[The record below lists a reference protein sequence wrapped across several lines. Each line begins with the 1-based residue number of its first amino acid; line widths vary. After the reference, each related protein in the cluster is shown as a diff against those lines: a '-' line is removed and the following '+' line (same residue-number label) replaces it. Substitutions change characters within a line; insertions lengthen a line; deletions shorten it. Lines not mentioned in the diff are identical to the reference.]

1 MRTEREVKCEEGAVR
16 CRSNVQSGGWS
27 VVAPTQVHPL
37 HSPRRRAIESPMTI
51 LGATS
56 PPQFPIGQSDY
67 ALLRRQGMTYV
78 DKTMW
83 VADVLGH
90 SALIHVVPRPR
101 RFGKTLNMST
111 LRYFVE
117 RTDYDRTALFEDTAI
132 WNAENGRYR
141 KHFQRYPTIYLSF
154 KDLKESTWEDLW
166 VGLRQLMATE
176 LERALGVLAAA
187 DFVPD
192 GEADRQW
199 LAKLDDDAT
208 PAHYSA
214 LLLKLTT
221 WFEKATGERTI
232 ILIDEYDAPLHAAWQ
247 HGYWDTAV
255 GFFRNFLSAGLKD
268 NNHLHKAVLTGIL
281 KVAKEGIFSG
291 LNHTDTATILTSHM
305 SGRFGFTEDEVA
317 ALADVTGCPEQLPVM
332 QQWYNGYQ
340 FGRVPP
346 HTMYNPW
353 SVLKFLDA
361 PADGPQAFWKNTSD
375 NGLIRALLMRHAAAV
390 GPAIQSLLA
399 NEPVTQVVDEN
410 VAMPF
415 LDRQPGAVFGLLFFS
430 GYLTTISSQPTRRGI
445 ECQLRIPNEEV
456 RSVFE
461 DTFLAWMMA
470 DGPIAQSTEG
480 PLHQLTTALL
490 SGATSTFERELG
502 ALLKNGMSS
511 FDFGHRPVEAVYQ
524 AFVIG
529 LLLHMESTHRVRS
542 NRESGFGR
550 ADVLVLP
557 RTPGPGAVLELKI
570 IDSDYDETREQ
581 ALEKAIAQLQDRD
594 YAAEVRAGG
603 ATQVYQYA
611 AVFDGKRCWVRAV

>member
-1 MRTEREVKCEEGAVR
+1 
-16 CRSNVQSGGWS
+16 
-27 VVAPTQVHPL
+27 
-37 HSPRRRAIESPMTI
+37 MTI

-67 ALLRRQGMTYV
+67 ALLRRGDMTYV

-83 VADVLGH
+83 AADILG
-90 SALIHVVPRPR
+90 SGSVIHVVPRPR
-101 RFGKTLNMST
+101 RFGKTLNMSM

-117 RTDYDRTALFEDTAI
+117 RTDEDRTDLFADTSI
-132 WNAENGRYR
+132 WNAENGRYLE
-141 KHFQRYPTIYLSF
+141 HFQRYPTIYLSF
-154 KDLKESTWEDLW
+154 KDLKTADWSSCQLQLIRLLARTARELLRFSPLRTSETSTPSS
-166 VGLRQLMATE
+166 GE
-176 LERALGVLAAA
+176 LTMDRLAVETTSIGVFSDMLLDASA
-187 DFVPD
+187 
-192 GEADRQW
+192 W
-199 LAKLDDDAT
+199 LHKV
-208 PAHYSA
+208 
-214 LLLKLTT
+214 
-221 WFEKATGERTI
+221 TGQQVI
-232 ILIDEYDAPLHAAWQ
+232 VLIDEYDAPLHAAWQ
-247 HGYWDTAV
+247 HGYWDEAV

-268 NNHLHKAVLTGIL
+268 NNHVFKGVLTGIL

-291 LNHTDTATILTSHM
+291 LNHTVTSTILTSQM
-305 SGRFGFTEDEVA
+305 SDRFGFTEDEVA
-317 ALADVTGCPEQLPVM
+317 QLASVTGCPDQSEVM
-332 QQWYNGYQ
+332 QRWYNGYQ
-340 FGRVPP
+340 FGQMPP

-353 SVLKFLDA
+353 SILNFLSRRPDA
-361 PADGPQAFWKNTSD
+361 PQAFWKNTSD

-390 GPAIQSLLA
+390 GPAIQSLLT

-410 VAMPF
+410 VAMPL

-461 DTFLAWMMA
+461 DTFLAWMMT
-470 DGPIAQSTEG
+470 DGPIAQSAQG
-480 PLHQLTTALL
+480 PLRELTTALL

-511 FDFGHRPVEAVYQ
+511 FDFGHRPIEAIYQ

-529 LLLHMESTHRVRS
+529 LLLHMEPTHRVRS

-550 ADVLVLP
+550 ADVLIVP
-557 RTPGPGAVLELKI
+557 RTPGPGAVLELKV
-570 IDSDYDETREQ
+570 IDTDYEETREQ
-581 ALEKAIAQLQDRD
+581 ALESAVAQLIDRD

-611 AVFDGKRCWVRAV
+611 VVFDGKRCWVRQVA

>member
-1 MRTEREVKCEEGAVR
+1 
-16 CRSNVQSGGWS
+16 
-27 VVAPTQVHPL
+27 
-37 HSPRRRAIESPMTI
+37 MTI

-56 PPQFPIGQSDY
+56 PPHFAIGESDY
-67 ALLRRQGMTYV
+67 RDLRRSGMTYV
-78 DKTMW
+78 DKTLW

-90 SALIHVVPRPR
+90 GAKVHVVPRPR

-117 RTDYDRTALFEDTAI
+117 RTNEDRADLFADTAI

-141 KHFQRYPTIYLSF
+141 DHFQRYPTIYLSF
-154 KDLKESTWEDLW
+154 KDLKAATWEDLW
-166 VGLRQLMATE
+166 VGLRQLLATE

-199 LAKLDDDAT
+199 LAKLNDDAT

-255 GFFRNFLSAGLKD
+255 AFFRDLLSAGLKD
-268 NNHLHKAVLTGIL
+268 NNHLYKGVLTGIL

-291 LNHTDTATILTSHM
+291 LNHTDTASILTSRM
-305 SGRFGFTEDEVA
+305 AERFGFSEDEVA
-317 ALADVTGCPEQLPVM
+317 ELALVTGCADQLPVM

-399 NEPVTQVVDEN
+399 NEPVTQLVDEN
-410 VAMPF
+410 VALPL
-415 LDRQPGAVFGLLFFS
+415 LDRQPSAVFGLLFFS

-461 DTFLAWMMA
+461 DTFLAWMLT
-470 DGPIAQSTEG
+470 DGPVANGSAG
-480 PLHQLTTALL
+480 PLQALTQALL

-502 ALLKNGMSS
+502 GLLKNGMSS
-511 FDFGHRPVEAVYQ
+511 FDFGHRPIEAVYQ

-529 LLLHMESTHRVRS
+529 LLLHLEPTHRVRS

-550 ADVLVLP
+550 ADVLIMP
-557 RTPGPGAVLELKI
+557 RTPGPGAVLELKV
-570 IDSDYDETREQ
+570 IDTDYDETREQ
-581 ALEKAIAQLQDRD
+581 ALEAAVAQLRDRD
-594 YAAEVRAGG
+594 YAAEVRAAG
-603 ATQVYQYA
+603 ATSVHQYA
-611 AVFDGKRCWVRAV
+611 VVFDGKRCWVRQVA

>member
-1 MRTEREVKCEEGAVR
+1 
-16 CRSNVQSGGWS
+16 
-27 VVAPTQVHPL
+27 
-37 HSPRRRAIESPMTI
+37 MTI

-78 DKTMW
+78 DKTLW

-101 RFGKTLNMST
+101 RFGKTLNMRT

-117 RTDYDRTALFEDTAI
+117 RTNEDRADLFADTAI

-141 KHFQRYPTIYLSF
+141 EHFQRYPTIYLSF
-154 KDLKESTWEDLW
+154 KDLKAATWEDLW
-166 VGLRQLMATE
+166 VGLRQLLATE

-199 LAKLDDDAT
+199 LAKLNDDAT

-255 GFFRNFLSAGLKD
+255 AFFRDLLSAGLKD
-268 NNHLHKAVLTGIL
+268 NNHLYKGVLTGIL

-291 LNHTDTATILTSHM
+291 LNHTDTASILTSRM
-305 SGRFGFTEDEVA
+305 AERFGFSEDEVA
-317 ALADVTGCPEQLPVM
+317 ALALVTGCADQLPVM

-410 VAMPF
+410 VALPL
-415 LDRQPGAVFGLLFFS
+415 LDRQPSAVFGLLFFS

-456 RSVFE
+456 RAVFE
-461 DTFLAWMMA
+461 ESFAATLEDAASRT
-470 DGPIAQSTEG
+470 GPATLQS
-480 PLHQLTTALL
+480 LLDALL
-490 SGATSTFERELG
+490 SGHTVMLEDTLG
-502 ALLKNGMSS
+502 QLLLTMLSYHDVAG
-511 FDFGHRPVEAVYQ
+511 DRVESVYQ
-524 AFVIG
+524 AFLIG
-529 LLLHMESTHRVRS
+529 LLVHLDPTHRVYS
-542 NRESGFGR
+542 NREAGYGR
-550 ADVLVLP
+550 ADLLIVP
-557 RTPGPGAVLELKI
+557 RTPGPGAVLELKRI
-570 IDSDYDETREQ
+570 LPSEMADSAMD
-581 ALEKAIAQLQDRD
+581 KAIAQLQDRD

-603 ATQVYQYA
+603 ATEVYQYA
-611 AVFDGKRCWVRAV
+611 VVFDGKRCWVRMVEGITA